1 MNERVLSIVT
11 IIAQYILSDHDVPG
25 ESELVVELLSVGFVA
40 EEIDAAFRW
49 MEQLSL
55 EPAERLEPTFRPP
68 THRVFTREESRL
80 LSLEARGF
88 LVRLRSLGL
97 VEEQVLEE
105 ILDKVVEVADEELSL
120 NEIKSL
126 AAQILFI
133 HAQSEW
139 YHEVESVLDDDW
151 TGFVN

>member
-1 MNERVLSIVT
+1 MNERVLAIVT
-11 IIAQYILSDHDVPG
+11 IIAQYILSEHDVPG
-25 ESELVVELLSVGFVA
+25 ESELVAELISAGFAA
-40 EEIDAAFRW
+40 EEVDAAFRW

-55 EPAERLEPTFRPP
+55 EPVERLEATFRTPTFRI
-68 THRVFTREESRL
+68 FSREESRV

-88 LVRLRSLGL
+88 LMRLRSLGL
-97 VEEQVLEE
+97 VEETVLEE
-105 ILDKVVEVADEELSL
+105 IIARAVSEADEEMSL
-120 NEIKSL
+120 TEIKSL

-139 YHEVESVLDDDW
+139 HREVESVLDDDW